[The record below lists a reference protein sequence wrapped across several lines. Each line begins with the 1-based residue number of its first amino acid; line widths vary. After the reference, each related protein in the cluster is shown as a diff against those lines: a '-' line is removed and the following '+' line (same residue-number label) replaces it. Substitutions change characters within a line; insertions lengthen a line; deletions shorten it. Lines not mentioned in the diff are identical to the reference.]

1 MHARRGSS
9 VRIVVPSGDDDDAS
23 DGAGADAR
31 PGLVSARTS
40 MENMCV
46 ARARRASDGKTRTR
60 RTRAVDGMSRAW
72 RRVDATRTTRAVCGV
87 WFVIE

>member
-46 ARARRASDGKTRTR
+46 ARARRASEAKTRTR
-60 RTRAVDGMSRAW
+60 RTRVMDECRARGVAWTRHGRRARCVEDGS
-72 RRVDATRTTRAVCGV
+72 
-87 WFVIE
+87 